1 MTFYAPVEGR
11 SMAESPIELGLA
23 RPLDHASGV
32 LARLAD
38 VLLELIADQAADSQT
53 LNTSGFRQRV
63 QRFREDLRANLPA
76 ADVLRVSDDCAS
88 TCRDFYRRSAVF
100 AAERDTEI
108 KSLIETLTTA
118 IDKLAGEAVSVNK
131 QLTGHTDRF
140 HKLVELEDIR
150 DLKRRISQEV
160 TALNRFV
167 TEKQEREEAYY
178 SKLTR
183 RIDVL
188 QAQLVETEEAASLDP
203 LTQIANR
210 GTFDRTLKRW
220 LAQAQKVD
228 RPFVLALLDIDN
240 FKRVND
246 NFGHLVGDRVLLAS
260 ARTLAAQMRPED
272 LVARYGGE
280 EFAVLMADS
289 SIRQAEPRLRELIR
303 LISAGVYEFEHQGRV
318 ERLSYTV
325 SAGATESTAG
335 DTTESIVK
343 RADDGMYEAKGR
355 GKNCVVCK
363 RNSIFS
369 RILGS

>member
-1 MTFYAPVEGR
+1 
-11 SMAESPIELGLA
+11 MADSPIELGLA
-23 RPLDHASGV
+23 RPLDLAGGV
-32 LARLAD
+32 LVRLVD
-38 VLLELIADQAADSQT
+38 QLLELIAEQAPDSQT
-53 LNTSGFRQRV
+53 LNTSGFKQRV
-63 QRFREDLRANLPA
+63 QRFREELRADKPP
-76 ADVLRVSDDCAS
+76 ADVQRISEDCAS
-88 TCRDFYRRSAVF
+88 TCRDFFRRSAVF
-100 AAERDTEI
+100 GAERDTEI

-167 TEKQEREEAYY
+167 SEKQEREEAYY
-178 SKLTR
+178 SKLTK

-188 QAQLVETEEAASLDP
+188 QARLVETEEAASLDP

-220 LAQAQKVD
+220 LGQAQKSD

-246 NFGHLVGDRVLLAS
+246 SFGHLVGDRVLLAS
-260 ARTLAAQMRPED
+260 ARTLSAQMRPED

-280 EFAVLMADS
+280 EFAILMADS
-289 SIRQAEPRLRELIR
+289 SIRQAEPRLREITR
-303 LISAGVYEFEHQGRV
+303 FISAEVYEFEHQGRL

-325 SAGATESTAG
+325 SAGATESMSG
-335 DTTESIVK
+335 DSPETIIK
-343 RADDGMYEAKGR
+343 RADEGMYEAKNR

-363 RNSIFS
+363 KHSIFS